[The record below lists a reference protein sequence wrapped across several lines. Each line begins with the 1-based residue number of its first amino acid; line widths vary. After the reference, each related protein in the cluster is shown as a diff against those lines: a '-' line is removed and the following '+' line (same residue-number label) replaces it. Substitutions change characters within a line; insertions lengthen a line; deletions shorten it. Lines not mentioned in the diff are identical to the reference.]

1 MYSSSSTSSGVGG
14 DDGDN
19 KKESALEESEE
30 PTPPGLVA
38 AIAGM
43 KIKMKELELDRK
55 KTLKRNWPAGKQGRE
70 KAYKNVNGRMGKLKK
85 KINEFEKEIK
95 AKALEWKKAEII
107 TKATSEVLTRA
118 LEASKEVQATEDVQK
133 VISELKNAT
142 IVVATKTINEQYE
155 KHVRIFEK
163 GGGGKTNNNKTDSK
177 GSKNTPVI
185 LAAFA
190 MGILIIEIMRLHNC
204 TFDQAWEI
212 HLKKKSSKTSM
223 HRYVN
228 FAHILTKFN
237 VVGICKWIQCNWS
250 YLSQEIKCLTSK
262 VSNEYPPPLEVALRE
277 FSESNDVSAFRTEE
291 TTSSSSSTSTSSS
304 NGVGDDDDDDYKMSI
319 NDDSDDGDDGDD
331 SDEESA
337 SKKRKRGEEETSAAK
352 KAPSKKKAKKRKR
365 R

>member
-1 MYSSSSTSSGVGG
+1 MTNYTWNGNGNGNGIGLDAYSMYSSSSTSSGVGG
-14 DDGDN
+14 DDGNN
-19 KKESALEESEE
+19 KKESALEETEE
-30 PTPPGLVA
+30 PTPKGLVA

-262 VSNEYPPPLEVALRE
+262 VSNEYPPPLEVALKE
-277 FSESNDVSAFRTEE
+277 FSNSNDVSAFR
-291 TTSSSSSTSTSSS
+291 
-304 NGVGDDDDDDYKMSI
+304 
-319 NDDSDDGDDGDD
+319 
-331 SDEESA
+331 
-337 SKKRKRGEEETSAAK
+337 
-352 KAPSKKKAKKRKR
+352 
-365 R
+365 